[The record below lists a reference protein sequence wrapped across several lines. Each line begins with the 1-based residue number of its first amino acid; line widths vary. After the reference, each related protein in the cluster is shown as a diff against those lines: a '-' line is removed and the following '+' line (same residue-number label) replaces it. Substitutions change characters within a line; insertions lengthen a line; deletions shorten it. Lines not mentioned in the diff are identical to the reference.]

1 MNELTL
7 PAKPQIAWRVA
18 QVEALF
24 ALPFNELMHRA
35 QTVHRAHFDPN
46 QVQLSTLLSIKTGGC
61 PEDCGYCPQ
70 AARYA
75 TGVENQDLLSLPA
88 VIAAVSR
95 QKTDV
100 PSVSRRNAW
109 LTRSLAGTAL
119 AAGLITI
126 SLVASNSYRPQNA
139 NHLLP
144 AAASLP
150 AVDSLVAHE
159 PATPKSTQ
167 PQKILVTPASWL
179 GDTSGPE
186 LEALMDL
193 WEQDQPAVRSL
204 SF

>member
-1 MNELTL
+1 MPFDPRLISEDDADFDAAADLQL
-7 PAKPQIAWRVA
+7 PADL
-18 QVEALF
+18 ALM
-24 ALPFNELMHRA
+24 AE
-35 QTVHRAHFDPN
+35 
-46 QVQLSTLLSIKTGGC
+46 QLG
-61 PEDCGYCPQ
+61 DD
-70 AARYA
+70 AARLAA
-75 TGVENQDLLSLPA
+75 TYPPPVPA

-139 NHLLP
+139 NHPLP
-144 AAASLP
+144 AAASSP
-150 AVDSLVAHE
+150 AIDSLVAHE